1 MPEAVEPPNDPL
13 SHAAEQA
20 QPVAATPSMRGAAA
34 EPEAVLLTEEP
45 PALGTSTKLT
55 GRAFSRYMLLYS
67 FAALGIFAIWGAIGG
82 ILLPNQVQGIE
93 FTRFFIGPDAAVNL
107 ADLQNLKTQVETGAV
122 QATGEQQRLLG
133 LLAQFD
139 AARAQGLATV
149 TAFGVFVTMFVQPIA
164 GVLSDRTRSPWG
176 RRAPWIAG
184 GAVLGALLLI
194 ALRYSNTIVF
204 MAIFWALAQLII
216 NVAQGPLTTT
226 VADRV
231 PQEKIGTASAISGLG
246 LMLGAILGSV
256 AAGILFGQ
264 LGLDAYYPFAVS
276 LAVLPVL
283 FVLIARDQS
292 SQDLTVEPL
301 HWGKFFGSFLIPL
314 RDADYRWVWI
324 AKIVMMF
331 GYTVSTAFSFYM
343 LQGYVRPALSPA
355 EATATAPLLG
365 LVGLPGM
372 LVAMVVA
379 GRWSDRIKRRKPFV
393 FWTSILMAASFVIP
407 LVSPT
412 LPALFA
418 QAILGS
424 LAMGAYMVVDQA
436 LFIDVI
442 EDKRTAGR
450 DLGMSSLGGN
460 FGQAIGPIVAGQ
472 VVALTG
478 GYLAVWIVAAVIVL
492 VAAFAIIPV
501 KRVA

>member
-1 MPEAVEPPNDPL
+1 MPDNVEPSRDPL
-13 SHAAEQA
+13 SKATEQA
-20 QPVAATPSMRGAAA
+20 LPVAATPAMRGAAA
-34 EPEAVLLTEEP
+34 EPEAVVLTEEP
-45 PALGTSTKLT
+45 PAPGTSTKLT
-55 GRAFSRYMLLYS
+55 GRPFSRYMLLYS

-93 FTRFFIGPDAAVNL
+93 FARFFTGPDAAVSL
-107 ADLQNLKTQVETGAV
+107 ADLQNLKTQVDAGAV
-122 QATGEQQRLLG
+122 QASAEQQRLLG

-139 AARAQGLATV
+139 AARAQGLASV

-184 GAVLGALLLI
+184 GAVLGALFLI
-194 ALRYSNTIVF
+194 ALRYSSTIVF

-231 PQEKIGTASAISGLG
+231 PREKIGTASAISGLG

-256 AAGILFGQ
+256 AAGILFGS
-264 LGLDAYYPFAVS
+264 LGLDAYFPFAVA
-276 LAVLPVL
+276 LAVLPLL
-283 FVLIARDQS
+283 FVLVARDQS
-292 SQDLTVEPL
+292 SKELAVEPL
-301 HWGKFFGSFLIPL
+301 HWGRFFSSFLIPL

-331 GYTVSTAFSFYM
+331 GYTVSTAFSFFM
-343 LQGYVRPALSPA
+343 LQGYVRPALTPA

-372 LVAMVVA
+372 LVAMVIA
-379 GRWSDRIKRRKPFV
+379 GRWSDRVRRRKPFV
-393 FWTSILMAASFVIP
+393 FWSSILMASSFLVP
-407 LVSPT
+407 LFWPV
-412 LPALFA
+412 LPALFI
-418 QAILGS
+418 QGIIGS
-424 LAMGAYMVVDQA
+424 IAMGAYLVVDQA

-478 GYLAVWIVAAVIVL
+478 GYLAVWIVAGAIVL
-492 VAAFAIIPV
+492 IAAFAIVPV